1 MEMTSSNRFRILLMA
16 LSLTVGSYAIASAIA
31 ELTALERTSFPTTAA
46 KISSRWTD
54 DVASLLTTLA
64 PFGSELESNHVL
76 IAALR
81 TIELGQQRPAT
92 VRSTEHADILGRVR
106 QTLSVSPY
114 NPELWMA
121 LSLLQAQRDP
131 HDPVVVEALKMA
143 YFIAPNDARLMP
155 VRIDLAARFDALAIP
170 DVKDLVRNDIQL
182 IMTRRPELKSAIVSA
197 YRRASVLG
205 KTFLEHTVESIDPS
219 FLATLRG

>member
-1 MEMTSSNRFRILLMA
+1 METTSSSRFRILLMA
-16 LSLTVGSYAIASAIA
+16 LSLTAGSYAIVSAIA
-31 ELTALERTSFPTTAA
+31 ELTAFERTSFPTAAA

-54 DVASLLTTLA
+54 EVASLLTTVA

-170 DVKDLVRNDIQL
+170 DVKDLVGNDVQL

-205 KTFLEHTVESIDPS
+205 KTFLEHAVESIDPS
-219 FLATLRG
+219 FLATLRS

>member
-1 MEMTSSNRFRILLMA
+1 M
-16 LSLTVGSYAIASAIA
+16 
-31 ELTALERTSFPTTAA
+31 TAA

-54 DVASLLTTLA
+54 DVPPLLTTLA
-64 PFGSELESNHVL
+64 PFGSELDSNHVL

-92 VRSTEHADILGRVR
+92 VRSTEHADILGRVK

>member
-1 MEMTSSNRFRILLMA
+1 MEMTSSSRFRILLMA
-16 LSLTVGSYAIASAIA
+16 LSLTAGSYAIVSAIA
-31 ELTALERTSFPTTAA
+31 ELTALERTSFPTAAA

-64 PFGSELESNHVL
+64 PFGSEFESNHVL
-76 IAALR
+76 NAALR

-170 DVKDLVRNDIQL
+170 DVKDLVGNDVQL

-205 KTFLEHTVESIDPS
+205 KAFLEHAVESIDPS
-219 FLATLRG
+219 FLATLRS